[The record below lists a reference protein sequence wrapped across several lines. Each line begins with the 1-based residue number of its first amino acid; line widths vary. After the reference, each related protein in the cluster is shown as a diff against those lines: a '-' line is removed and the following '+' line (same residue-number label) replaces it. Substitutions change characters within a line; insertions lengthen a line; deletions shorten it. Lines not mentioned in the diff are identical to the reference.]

1 MLSEDFDE
9 DFRGAGARSD
19 SRDRATAFDL
29 GYDPFGR
36 RSFYDA
42 FGRRWFYDPFG
53 RRSFCGHAVL
63 PEEEFADLEDRDG

>member
-9 DFRGAGARSD
+9 DFRGSGACSD
-19 SRDRATAFDL
+19 SLDRATAFDL
-29 GYDPFGR
+29 GYD
-36 RSFYDA
+36 A
-42 FGRRWFYDPFG
+42 FG

>member
-29 GYDPFGR
+29 GNDAFGR

-42 FGRRWFYDPFG
+42 FGRR
-53 RRSFCGHAVL
+53 SFCGHAGL